1 LPGAPP
7 AAVRE
12 RFYSGVVSQAASP
25 APPQAAS
32 FGTVAALGIAQIVS
46 WGSLYYA
53 FSFLITPLMAASGA
67 DKPTVFA
74 AFSLGLLVSGLL
86 SAPVGALID
95 RRGGREVMTAGSL
108 AGAVLLAALSR
119 VESVVALYAV
129 WAGLGA
135 VMAATLYDPAFAV
148 ITRLFSANYRRAITT
163 LTLFGG
169 FASTVFWPLTQLL
182 IAEVGWRQALLV
194 LAALNLVVCVP
205 VHWWVL
211 APGSARPQRQAVAPA
226 GPGAF
231 NRALRTPLFYLLTLA
246 FTGNSLVFSAT
257 QVHLMSM
264 LQAKDLSPA
273 SAAAVGAMIGP
284 MQVTGRVLE
293 LAFASRLSASTVG
306 ILAMAFLPVALWV
319 LSIAGVQWPMLVA
332 FAVIYGI
339 GNGAM
344 TIVRGA
350 IPAELFGRDAYG
362 AINGAMAA
370 PVTVAKAAGPLVAAL
385 LFAGLGGYDGTLL
398 VLIAIGAVST
408 AVFVLSTRVSSR
420 GRPATFQ

>member
-1 LPGAPP
+1 MIGTATP
-7 AAVRE
+7 V
-12 RFYSGVVSQAASP
+12 P
-25 APPQAAS
+25 APAAS
-32 FGTVAALGIAQIVS
+32 FGTIAVLGIAQIIS

-53 FSFLITPLMAASGA
+53 FSFLITPLMEASGA

-74 AFSLGLLVSGLL
+74 AFSLGLLVSGVL
-86 SAPVGALID
+86 SAPIGALID
-95 RRGGREVMTAGSL
+95 RLGGRGVMTAGSV
-108 AGAVLLAALSR
+108 AGGVLLACLSQ
-119 VESVVALYAV
+119 VQSIVALYAV

-148 ITRLFSANYRRAITT
+148 ITRMFATNYRRAITA

-169 FASTVFWPLTQLL
+169 FASTVFWPLTQFL
-182 IAEVGWRQALLV
+182 IAEIGWRQALLV
-194 LAALNLVVCVP
+194 LAALNFAVCAP
-205 VHWWVL
+205 LHWWVL
-211 APGSARPQRQAVAPA
+211 PRDGRGGRTRAAVRSGS
-226 GPGAF
+226 GAF
-231 NRALRTPLFYLLTLA
+231 RTALRTPVFYLLTIA

-264 LQAKDLSPA
+264 LQAKDLSAA

-293 LAFASRLSASTVG
+293 LAFASRLSASAVG
-306 ILAMAFLPVALWV
+306 ILSMAFLPIALWL
-319 LSIAGVQWPMLVA
+319 LSVAGVQWPLLVA

-385 LFAGLGGYDGTLL
+385 LFASLDGYDRTLL
-398 VLIAIGAVST
+398 VLIVIGVIST
-408 AVFVLSTRVSSR
+408 AVFVLSTRASS
-420 GRPATFQ
+420 GRRPGMFQ

>member
-1 LPGAPP
+1 VP
-7 AAVRE
+7 A
-12 RFYSGVVSQAASP
+12 
-25 APPQAAS
+25 QAAS
-32 FGTVAALGIAQIVS
+32 FGTVAALGVAQIIS

-53 FSFLITPLMAASGA
+53 FSFLITPLMEASGG

-86 SAPVGALID
+86 SAPIGALID
-95 RRGGREVMTAGSL
+95 RRGGRGVMTAGSL
-108 AGAVLLAALSR
+108 GGAVLLASLSH
-119 VESVVALYAV
+119 VQSVFALYAV

-148 ITRLFSANYRRAITT
+148 ISRLFAANYRRAITM

-169 FASTVFWPLTQLL
+169 FASTVFWPLTQFL
-182 IAEVGWRQALLV
+182 IAEIGWRQALLV
-194 LAALNLVVCVP
+194 LAALNLIVCVP
-205 VHWWVL
+205 VHWRVL
-211 APGSARPQRQAVAPA
+211 APGRPGAPRRPVAPA
-226 GPGAF
+226 GPGSFRA
-231 NRALRTPLFYLLTLA
+231 ALRTPVFYLLALA
-246 FTGNSLVFSAT
+246 FTGNALVFSAT

-264 LQAKDLSPA
+264 LQAKQLSAA
-273 SAAAVGAMIGP
+273 SAALVGAMIGP

-293 LAFASRLSASTVG
+293 LAFASRLSASAVG
-306 ILAMAFLPVALWV
+306 ILAMAFLPIALWV
-319 LSIAGVQWPMLVA
+319 LHIAGVQWPLLAA

-385 LFAGLGGYDGTLL
+385 LFVALGGYDGTLW

-408 AVFVLSTRVSSR
+408 AVFVLATRASSR

>member
-1 LPGAPP
+1 MTARSAPAGAD
-7 AAVRE
+7 
-12 RFYSGVVSQAASP
+12 
-25 APPQAAS
+25 AAS
-32 FGTVAALGIAQIVS
+32 FPTIAALGIAQIVS

-53 FSFLITPLMAASGA
+53 FSFLITPLMEASGA
-67 DKPTVFA
+67 EKPAVFA

-95 RRGGREVMTAGSL
+95 RVGGRGVMTAGSV
-108 AGAVLLAALSR
+108 AGAALLALLSQ
-119 VESVVALYAV
+119 VHSVIALYAV

-148 ITRLFSANYRRAITT
+148 ITRLFATNYRRAITA

-169 FASTVFWPLTQLL
+169 FASTVFWPLTQFL
-182 IAEVGWRQALLV
+182 IAELGWRHALLV
-194 LAALNLVVCVP
+194 LALLNLLVCAP
-205 VHWWVL
+205 LHWWVL
-211 APGSARPQRQAVAPA
+211 PRDGHGGRVRPVGPA

-231 NRALRTPLFYLLTLA
+231 RAALRTPVFYLLTIA
-246 FTGNSLVFSAT
+246 FTGNALVFSAT

-264 LQAKDLSPA
+264 LQAKQLSAA
-273 SAAAVGAMIGP
+273 SAALVGAMIGP

-306 ILAMAFLPVALWV
+306 ILAMAFLPIALWV
-319 LSIAGVQWPMLVA
+319 LGLAGVQWPLLFA

-385 LFAGLGGYDGTLL
+385 LVAGLGGYEGTLQ
-398 VLIAIGAVST
+398 VLIVIGALST
-408 AVFVLSTRVSSR
+408 AVFVLSTRASR
-420 GRPATFQ
+420 HGPAAPIQ

>member
-1 LPGAPP
+1 VSPDESAVP
-7 AAVRE
+7 A
-12 RFYSGVVSQAASP
+12 
-25 APPQAAS
+25 QAAS
-32 FGTVAALGIAQIVS
+32 FGTVAALGVAQIIS

-53 FSFLITPLMAASGA
+53 FSFLITPLMEASGG

-86 SAPVGALID
+86 SAPIGALID
-95 RRGGREVMTAGSL
+95 RRGGRGVMTAGSL
-108 AGAVLLAALSR
+108 GGAVLLASLAH
-119 VESVVALYAV
+119 VQSVFALYAV

-148 ITRLFSANYRRAITT
+148 ISRLFAANYRRAITM

-169 FASTVFWPLTQLL
+169 FASTVFWPLTQFL
-182 IAEVGWRQALLV
+182 IAEIGWRQALLV
-194 LAALNLVVCVP
+194 LAALNLIVCVP

-211 APGSARPQRQAVAPA
+211 SPASPSPHRRPVVPA

-231 NRALRTPLFYLLTLA
+231 RAALRTPVFYLLTLA
-246 FTGNSLVFSAT
+246 FTGNALVFSAT

-264 LQAKDLSPA
+264 LQAKQLSAA
-273 SAAAVGAMIGP
+273 SAALVGAMIGP

-293 LAFASRLSASTVG
+293 LAFASRLSASAVG
-306 ILAMAFLPVALWV
+306 ILAMAFLPIALWV
-319 LSIAGVQWPMLVA
+319 LSIAGVQWPLLVA

-385 LFAGLGGYDGTLL
+385 LFVALGGYDGTLW

-408 AVFVLSTRVSSR
+408 AVFVLATRASSR

>member
-1 LPGAPP
+1 MP
-7 AAVRE
+7 A
-12 RFYSGVVSQAASP
+12 
-25 APPQAAS
+25 QAAS
-32 FGTVAALGIAQIVS
+32 FGTVAALGVAQIIS

-53 FSFLITPLMAASGA
+53 FSFLITPLMEASGG

-86 SAPVGALID
+86 SAPIGALID
-95 RRGGREVMTAGSL
+95 RRGGRGVMTAGSL
-108 AGAVLLAALSR
+108 GGAVLLASLSH
-119 VESVVALYAV
+119 VQSVFALYAV

-148 ITRLFSANYRRAITT
+148 ISRLFAANYRRAITM

-169 FASTVFWPLTQLL
+169 FASTVFWPLTQFL
-182 IAEVGWRQALLV
+182 IAEIGWRQALLV
-194 LAALNLVVCVP
+194 LAALNLIVCVP
-205 VHWWVL
+205 VHWRVL
-211 APGSARPQRQAVAPA
+211 APGRPGAPRRPVAPA
-226 GPGAF
+226 GHGAF
-231 NRALRTPLFYLLTLA
+231 RAALRTPVFYLLALA
-246 FTGNSLVFSAT
+246 FTGNALVFSAT

-264 LQAKDLSPA
+264 LQAKQLSAA
-273 SAAAVGAMIGP
+273 SAALVGAMIGP

-293 LAFASRLSASTVG
+293 LAFASRLSASAVG
-306 ILAMAFLPVALWV
+306 ILAMAFLPIALWV
-319 LSIAGVQWPMLVA
+319 LHIAGVQWPLLAA

-385 LFAGLGGYDGTLL
+385 LFVALGGYDGTLW

-408 AVFVLSTRVSSR
+408 AVFVLATRASSR

>member
-1 LPGAPP
+1 
-7 AAVRE
+7 VHE
-12 RFYSGVVSQAASP
+12 RFYSGAVSPDASP
-25 APPQAAS
+25 VPARAAS
-32 FGTVAALGIAQIVS
+32 FGTVAALGIAQIIS

-53 FSFLITPLMAASGA
+53 FSFLITPLMEASGG

-86 SAPVGALID
+86 SAPIGALID
-95 RRGGREVMTAGSL
+95 RRGGRGVMTAGSL
-108 AGAVLLAALSR
+108 AGAVLLAALSQ
-119 VESVVALYAV
+119 VQSVVALYAV

-169 FASTVFWPLTQLL
+169 FASTVFWPLTQFL
-182 IAEVGWRQALLV
+182 ISEIGWRQALLV
-194 LAALNLVVCVP
+194 LAALNLAVCVP

-211 APGSARPQRQAVAPA
+211 SSSNISPRMRPVVTAGSS
-226 GPGAF
+226 AF
-231 NRALRTPLFYLLTLA
+231 RVALRTPVFYLLTLA
-246 FTGNSLVFSAT
+246 FTGNALVFSAT
-257 QVHLMSM
+257 QVHMMSM

-306 ILAMAFLPVALWV
+306 ILAMAFLPIALWL
-319 LSIAGVQWPMLVA
+319 LSMAGVQWPMLVA

-398 VLIAIGAVST
+398 VLIVIGAVST
-408 AVFVLSTRVSSR
+408 AVFVLSTRASSR
-420 GRPATFQ
+420 GRPGAFQ

>member
-1 LPGAPP
+1 M
-7 AAVRE
+7 RE
-12 RFYSGVVSQAASP
+12 RFYSGAVSHA
-25 APPQAAS
+25 APPSSAQGAS

-53 FSFLITPLMAASGA
+53 FSFLIAPLMEASGA

-95 RRGGREVMTAGSL
+95 RRGGRGVMTAGSL
-108 AGAVLLAALSR
+108 AGAILLALLSR
-119 VESVVALYAV
+119 VESVAALYAV

-148 ITRLFSANYRRAITT
+148 ITRLFSTNYRRAITA

-169 FASTVFWPLTQLL
+169 FASTVFWPLTQFL
-182 IAEVGWRQALLV
+182 IAAIGWREALLV
-194 LAALNLVVCVP
+194 LAALNLLVCVP
-205 VHWWVL
+205 VHWRVL
-211 APGSARPQRQAVAPA
+211 PPGGAGARTRSAVPA
-226 GPGAF
+226 ATGAF
-231 NRALRTPLFYLLTLA
+231 RTALRTPVFYLLTIA
-246 FTGNSLVFSAT
+246 FTGNALVFSAT

-264 LQAKDLSPA
+264 LQAKQLSAA
-273 SAAAVGAMIGP
+273 SAALVGAMIGP

-293 LAFASRLSASTVG
+293 FAFASRLSASTVG
-306 ILAMAFLPVALWV
+306 ILAMAFLPIALWL
-319 LSIAGVQWPMLVA
+319 LSIAGVQWPLLVA
-332 FAVIYGI
+332 FAVVYGI

-385 LFAGLGGYDGTLL
+385 LFAWLGGYDGTVL
-398 VLIAIGAVST
+398 VLIGIGAVST
-408 AVFVLSTRVSSR
+408 AVFVLSTKASPRR
-420 GRPATFQ
+420 RPATIQ

>member
-211 APGSARPQRQAVAPA
+211 APGSVTPRGRAVSPA

-420 GRPATFQ
+420 GRPATFK

>member
-1 LPGAPP
+1 
-7 AAVRE
+7 VHD
-12 RFYSGVVSQAASP
+12 RFYSGAVSQDASSVP
-25 APPQAAS
+25 AQAAS
-32 FGTVAALGIAQIVS
+32 FGTVAALGVAQIIS

-53 FSFLITPLMAASGA
+53 FSFLITPLMEASGG
-67 DKPTVFA
+67 DKSTVFA

-86 SAPVGALID
+86 SAPIGALID

-108 AGAVLLAALSR
+108 AGAILLASLGH
-119 VESVVALYAV
+119 VHSVVALYAV

-135 VMAATLYDPAFAV
+135 VMATTLYDPAFAV

-169 FASTVFWPLTQLL
+169 FASTVFWPLTQFL
-182 IAEVGWRQALLV
+182 IAEIGWRQALLV
-194 LAALNLVVCVP
+194 LAALNLAVCVP

-211 APGSARPQRQAVAPA
+211 SPSTTRPFKRAVVSA
-226 GPGAF
+226 GPSVF
-231 NRALRTPLFYLLTLA
+231 RKALRTPVFYLLTLA
-246 FTGNSLVFSAT
+246 FTGNALVFSAT

-293 LAFASRLSASTVG
+293 LAFGSRLSASTVG
-306 ILAMAFLPVALWV
+306 ILAMAFLPVALWL
-319 LSIAGVQWPMLVA
+319 LSIAGVQWPLLVA

-385 LFAGLGGYDGTLL
+385 LYAWLGGYDGTLL
-398 VLIAIGAVST
+398 VLIVVGVVAT
-408 AVFVLSTRVSSR
+408 AVFVRSTRASPR

>member
-1 LPGAPP
+1 M
-7 AAVRE
+7 RE
-12 RFYSGVVSQAASP
+12 RFYSGAVSHA
-25 APPQAAS
+25 APPSSAQGAS

-53 FSFLITPLMAASGA
+53 FSFLITPLMEASGA

-95 RRGGREVMTAGSL
+95 RRGGRGVMTAGSL
-108 AGAVLLAALSR
+108 AGAILLALLSR
-119 VESVVALYAV
+119 VESVAALYAV

-148 ITRLFSANYRRAITT
+148 ITRLFSTNYRRAITA

-169 FASTVFWPLTQLL
+169 FASTVFWPLTQFL
-182 IAEVGWRQALLV
+182 IAAIGWREALLV
-194 LAALNLVVCVP
+194 LAALNLLVCVP
-205 VHWWVL
+205 VHWRVL
-211 APGSARPQRQAVAPA
+211 PPGGAGARTRSAVPA
-226 GPGAF
+226 ATGAF
-231 NRALRTPLFYLLTLA
+231 RTALRTPVFYLLTIA
-246 FTGNSLVFSAT
+246 FTGNALVFSAT

-264 LQAKDLSPA
+264 LQAKQLSAA
-273 SAAAVGAMIGP
+273 SAALVGAMIGP

-293 LAFASRLSASTVG
+293 FAFASRLSASAVG
-306 ILAMAFLPVALWV
+306 ILAMAFLPIALWL
-319 LSIAGVQWPMLVA
+319 LSIAGVQWPLLVA
-332 FAVIYGI
+332 FAVVYGI

-385 LFAGLGGYDGTLL
+385 LFAWLGGYDGTVL
-398 VLIAIGAVST
+398 VLIGIGAVST
-408 AVFVLSTRVSSR
+408 AVFVLSTKASPRR
-420 GRPATFQ
+420 RPATIQ

>member
-1 LPGAPP
+1 MP
-7 AAVRE
+7 A
-12 RFYSGVVSQAASP
+12 
-25 APPQAAS
+25 QAAS
-32 FGTVAALGIAQIVS
+32 FGTVAALGVAQIIS

-53 FSFLITPLMAASGA
+53 FSFLITPLMEASGG

-86 SAPVGALID
+86 SAPIGALID
-95 RRGGREVMTAGSL
+95 RRGGRGVMTAGSL
-108 AGAVLLAALSR
+108 GGAVLLASLSH
-119 VESVVALYAV
+119 VQSVFALYAV

-148 ITRLFSANYRRAITT
+148 ISRLFAANYRRAITM

-169 FASTVFWPLTQLL
+169 FASTVFWPLTQFL
-182 IAEVGWRQALLV
+182 IAEIGWRQALLV
-194 LAALNLVVCVP
+194 LAALNLIVCVP
-205 VHWWVL
+205 VHWRVL
-211 APGSARPQRQAVAPA
+211 APGRPGAPRRPVAPA

-231 NRALRTPLFYLLTLA
+231 RAALRTPVFYLLALA
-246 FTGNSLVFSAT
+246 FTGNALVFSAT

-264 LQAKDLSPA
+264 LQAKQLSAA
-273 SAAAVGAMIGP
+273 SAALVGAMIGP

-293 LAFASRLSASTVG
+293 LAFASRLSASAVG
-306 ILAMAFLPVALWV
+306 ILAMAFLPIALWV
-319 LSIAGVQWPMLVA
+319 LHIAGVQWPLLAA

-385 LFAGLGGYDGTLL
+385 LFVALGGYDGTLW

-408 AVFVLSTRVSSR
+408 AVFVLATRASSR

>member
-1 LPGAPP
+1 MRSVPGA
-7 AAVRE
+7 RE
-12 RFYSGVVSQAASP
+12 RFYSGAVSQDATPSTAP
-25 APPQAAS
+25 APA
-32 FGTVAALGIAQIVS
+32 FGTIAALGIAQIVS

-53 FSFLITPLMAASGA
+53 FSFLIAPLMDASGG

-95 RRGGREVMTAGSL
+95 RQGGRAVMTAGSL
-108 AGAVLLAALSR
+108 AGAVLLALLSR

-148 ITRLFSANYRRAITT
+148 ITRLFSSNYRRAITA

-169 FASTVFWPLTQLL
+169 FASTVFWPLTQFL
-182 IAEVGWRQALLV
+182 IAELGWRQALLV
-194 LAALNLVVCVP
+194 LAALNLAVCVP

-211 APGSARPQRQAVAPA
+211 APGSGSPRRRPIAPA

-231 NRALRTPLFYLLTLA
+231 RAALRTPVFYLLTIA
-246 FTGNSLVFSAT
+246 FTGNALVFSAT

-264 LQAKDLSPA
+264 LQAKQL
-273 SAAAVGAMIGP
+273 SAATAALVGAMIGP

-293 LAFASRLSASTVG
+293 FAFGSRLSPSTVG
-306 ILAMAFLPVALWV
+306 ILAMAFLPIALWL
-319 LSIAGVQWPMLVA
+319 LSIAGVQWPLLVA

-370 PVTVAKAAGPLVAAL
+370 PVTVAKAAGPVVAAL
-385 LFAGLGGYDGTLL
+385 LFAWLGGYDGTLL
-398 VLIAIGAVST
+398 VLIAVGVVST
-408 AVFVLSTRVSSR
+408 AVFVVSTKASARR
-420 GRPATFQ
+420 RPATFQ

>member
-1 LPGAPP
+1 VSPDESAVP
-7 AAVRE
+7 A
-12 RFYSGVVSQAASP
+12 
-25 APPQAAS
+25 QAAS
-32 FGTVAALGIAQIVS
+32 FGTVAALGVAQIIS

-53 FSFLITPLMAASGA
+53 FSFLITPLMEASGG

-86 SAPVGALID
+86 SAPIGALID
-95 RRGGREVMTAGSL
+95 RRGGRGVMTAGSL
-108 AGAVLLAALSR
+108 AGAVLLASLSH
-119 VESVVALYAV
+119 VQSVFALYAV

-148 ITRLFSANYRRAITT
+148 ISRLFAANYRRAITM

-169 FASTVFWPLTQLL
+169 FASTVFWPLTQFL
-182 IAEVGWRQALLV
+182 IAEIGWRQALLV
-194 LAALNLVVCVP
+194 LAALNLIVCVP

-211 APGSARPQRQAVAPA
+211 SPASPSPHRRPVVPA

-231 NRALRTPLFYLLTLA
+231 RAALRTPVFYLLTLA
-246 FTGNSLVFSAT
+246 FTGNALVFSAT

-264 LQAKDLSPA
+264 LQAKQLSAA
-273 SAAAVGAMIGP
+273 SAALVGAMIGP

-293 LAFASRLSASTVG
+293 LAFASRLSASAVG
-306 ILAMAFLPVALWV
+306 ILAMAFLPIALWV
-319 LSIAGVQWPMLVA
+319 LHIAGVQWPLLAA

-385 LFAGLGGYDGTLL
+385 LFASLGGYDGTLL
-398 VLIAIGAVST
+398 VLIVIGAVAT
-408 AVFVLSTRVSSR
+408 AVFVLSTRASSR
-420 GRPATFQ
+420 GRPGAFQ

>member
-1 LPGAPP
+1 M
-7 AAVRE
+7 
-12 RFYSGVVSQAASP
+12 
-25 APPQAAS
+25 
-32 FGTVAALGIAQIVS
+32 S

-53 FSFLITPLMAASGA
+53 FSFLVTPLMEASGG

-95 RRGGREVMTAGSL
+95 RRGGRGVMTAGSL
-108 AGAVLLAALSR
+108 AGAVLLALLSR

-148 ITRLFSANYRRAITT
+148 ITRLFSTNYRRAITA

-169 FASTVFWPLTQLL
+169 FASTVFWPLTQFL
-182 IAEVGWRQALLV
+182 IAEIGWRQTLLV
-194 LAALNLVVCVP
+194 LAALNLAVCVP

-211 APGSARPQRQAVAPA
+211 SPASTSRRARPVASA

-231 NRALRTPLFYLLTLA
+231 RTALRTPVFYLLTIA
-246 FTGNSLVFSAT
+246 FTGNALVFSAT

-264 LQAKDLSPA
+264 LQAKQLSAA
-273 SAAAVGAMIGP
+273 SAALVGAMIGP

-306 ILAMAFLPVALWV
+306 ILAMAFLPIALWL
-319 LSIAGVQWPMLVA
+319 LSIAGVQWPLLVA
-332 FAVIYGI
+332 FAVVYGI

-385 LFAGLGGYDGTLL
+385 LFAWLGGYDTTVL
-398 VLIAIGAVST
+398 VLIVIGAIST
-408 AVFVLSTRVSSR
+408 AVFVLSTKAASR

>member
-1 LPGAPP
+1 VSPDESAVP
-7 AAVRE
+7 A
-12 RFYSGVVSQAASP
+12 
-25 APPQAAS
+25 QAAS
-32 FGTVAALGIAQIVS
+32 FGTVAALGVAQIIS

-53 FSFLITPLMAASGA
+53 FSFLITPLMEASGG

-86 SAPVGALID
+86 SAPIGALID
-95 RRGGREVMTAGSL
+95 RRGGRGVMTAGSL
-108 AGAVLLAALSR
+108 GGAVLLASLSH
-119 VESVVALYAV
+119 VQSVFALYAV

-148 ITRLFSANYRRAITT
+148 ISRLFAANYRRAITM

-169 FASTVFWPLTQLL
+169 FASTVFWPLTQFL
-182 IAEVGWRQALLV
+182 IAEIGWRQALLV
-194 LAALNLVVCVP
+194 LAALNLIVCVP
-205 VHWWVL
+205 VHWRVL
-211 APGSARPQRQAVAPA
+211 APGRPGAPRRPVAPA
-226 GPGAF
+226 GPGSFRA
-231 NRALRTPLFYLLTLA
+231 ALRTPVFYLLALA
-246 FTGNSLVFSAT
+246 FTGNALVFSAT

-264 LQAKDLSPA
+264 LQAKQLSAA
-273 SAAAVGAMIGP
+273 SAALVGAMIGP

-293 LAFASRLSASTVG
+293 LAFASRLSASAVG
-306 ILAMAFLPVALWV
+306 ILAMAFLPIALWV
-319 LSIAGVQWPMLVA
+319 LHIAGVQWPLLAA

-385 LFAGLGGYDGTLL
+385 LFVALGGYDGTLW

-408 AVFVLSTRVSSR
+408 AVFVLATRASSR